1 MASTSSGVPRKRTT
15 KRKHVEPEPPPLPQ
29 PEPVP
34 EPEHELDLE
43 MQLFQQFRQFESDDD
58 DYDELVGRLS
68 PEESD
73 DEYLEHADEP
83 PAEDPE
89 AEEVNPF
96 RPKRALR
103 AVNSVDTS
111 LDPENYDP
119 WTLPHPPEEYTVVVE
134 KPKRN
139 DPGKSIHW
147 ETAQPQ
153 ARGRQNI
160 ANVLAGIPGVNRNAR
175 HADTPVKAWG
185 CFFSDD
191 MLAVVLTNTNKKINK
206 YLSNLTPEVRNSDK
220 NSYLREASATEIR
233 ALLGMLYYRGML
245 GQNLLDVKW
254 LFGDRVGHPVF
265 GATMSKNRY
274 KFLLTK
280 LSFDDKDTRPE
291 RWRNDR
297 FTAFRELHD
306 LLNRNCA
313 EALIPSDFITIDETL
328 YPMRSGISFRQY
340 NRSKPAKYG
349 LLFRSLNDARHPYTF
364 FSLPYAGKPTGDHP
378 THHYVTGTEEVVKY
392 LINQMEEHRQLRGCN
407 LTIDRLCTSLP
418 LTEWLF
424 EKGITV
430 TGTIQ
435 TNRKGLPQ
443 EMKTT
448 DGREE
453 HSYKVAW
460 FRENKNASLHSYVVN
475 TKSSGTKNVLLVT
488 SMKPT
493 SESQKTMGN
502 RSRLHTN
509 CTTTQRGG
517 RTSLINGQ

>member
-15 KRKHVEPEPPPLPQ
+15 KRKHVEPEPPPPPQ

-34 EPEHELDLE
+34 EPEHDLDLE
-43 MQLFQQFRQFESDDD
+43 MQLFQQFRQFGSDDD

-89 AEEVNPF
+89 VEEVNPF
-96 RPKRALR
+96 QPKRALK

-160 ANVLAGIPGVNRNAR
+160 ANVLAEIPGVNRNAR
-175 HADTPVKAWG
+175 HADTPVKTWG

-220 NSYLREASATEIR
+220 NSYLREASATEIE
-233 ALLGMLYYRGML
+233 GMLYYRGML

-265 GATMSKNRY
+265 GATMSKNRF

-280 LSFDDKDTRPE
+280 LSFDDEDTRPE

-297 FTAFRELHD
+297 FAASRELHD

-349 LLFRSLNDARHPYTF
+349 QLFHSLNDARHPYTF
-364 FSLPYAGKPTGDHP
+364 FSRPYAGKPTGDHP
-378 THHYVTGTEEVVKY
+378 THHYVTGTEEVVKN
-392 LINQMEEHRQLRGCN
+392 LIKSNGGA
-407 LTIDRLCTSLP
+407 P
-418 LTEWLF
+418 
-424 EKGITV
+424 TV
-430 TGTIQ
+430 A
-435 TNRKGLPQ
+435 RPQ
-443 EMKTT
+443 S
-448 DGREE
+448 
-453 HSYKVAW
+453 H
-460 FRENKNASLHSYVVN
+460 H
-475 TKSSGTKNVLLVT
+475 
-488 SMKPT
+488 
-493 SESQKTMGN
+493 
-502 RSRLHTN
+502 
-509 CTTTQRGG
+509 
-517 RTSLINGQ
+517 

>member
-15 KRKHVEPEPPPLPQ
+15 KRKHVEPEPPPPPQ

-96 RPKRALR
+96 QPKRALR

-119 WTLPHPPEEYTVVVE
+119 WTLPHPPECYHQQDDTQA
-134 KPKRN
+134 
-139 DPGKSIHW
+139 SHL
-147 ETAQPQ
+147 PQ

-160 ANVLAGIPGVNRNAR
+160 ANALAGIPGVNRNAR

-254 LFGDRVGHPVF
+254 LFGDRVGHLVF
-265 GATMSKNRY
+265 GATMSKNRF

-297 FTAFRELHD
+297 F
-306 LLNRNCA
+306 
-313 EALIPSDFITIDETL
+313 
-328 YPMRSGISFRQY
+328 
-340 NRSKPAKYG
+340 
-349 LLFRSLNDARHPYTF
+349 
-364 FSLPYAGKPTGDHP
+364 
-378 THHYVTGTEEVVKY
+378 
-392 LINQMEEHRQLRGCN
+392 
-407 LTIDRLCTSLP
+407 
-418 LTEWLF
+418 
-424 EKGITV
+424 
-430 TGTIQ
+430 
-435 TNRKGLPQ
+435 
-443 EMKTT
+443 
-448 DGREE
+448 
-453 HSYKVAW
+453 
-460 FRENKNASLHSYVVN
+460 AS
-475 TKSSGTKNVLLVT
+475 
-488 SMKPT
+488 SMT
-493 SESQKTMGN
+493 
-502 RSRLHTN
+502 
-509 CTTTQRGG
+509 C
-517 RTSLINGQ
+517 